1 MSKNKNQG
9 KYERSHSKYKKKYYK
24 MMSALIVEKMTIER
38 KIMPSWPKGKE
49 KKRAKQQMLHT
60 EDMKIPILL

>member
-49 KKRAKQQMLHT
+49 KKKG
-60 EDMKIPILL
+60 